1 MADVTVAAGELL
13 LIKIGDGGSP
23 ETFTHPCTIN
33 TSRGVSLSTSEA
45 TTEVADCAT
54 PSNPAYT
61 DRRIKSYDTSVSGA
75 GVMDTASTYAFITWW
90 QSGAAKNVKIY
101 QNLTGAQGGWVI
113 TQSMVLT
120 DFQITGTRGERQ
132 EITLTLKGAGKPT
145 IAANA

>member
-1 MADVTVAAGELL
+1 MPWLRRLWEVTCQCAC
-13 LIKIGDGGSP
+13 GSMMQRSATP
-23 ETFTHPCTIN
+23 PS
-33 TSRGVSLSTSEA
+33 TSWPQLACRVPSEA

-61 DRRIKSYDTSVSGA
+61 DRRIKSYDVSVSGA
-75 GVMDTASTYAFITWW
+75 GVYDTASAYAFITWW

-120 DFQITGTRGERQ
+120 DLQVTGTRGERQ
-132 EITLTLKGAGKPT
+132 EVTLTIKGAGKPT